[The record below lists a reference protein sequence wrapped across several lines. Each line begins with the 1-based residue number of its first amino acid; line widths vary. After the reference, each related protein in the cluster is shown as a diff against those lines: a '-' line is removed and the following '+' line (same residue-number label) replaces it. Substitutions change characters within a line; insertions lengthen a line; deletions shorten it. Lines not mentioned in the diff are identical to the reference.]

1 MVVIVP
7 VVGTPASNQ
16 HQAFLLNL
24 DSKVYGGIFCGSMI
38 FNQEKVLSIIGSL

>member
-7 VVGTPASNQ
+7 VVGIPASNQ
-16 HQAFLLNL
+16 HQVFILNL

-38 FNQEKVLSIIGSL
+38 FNQENVLSILGSL